1 MRKQL
6 SMLLC
11 IAMLSIS
18 SFAQT
23 RQVSG
28 QIKDEKGQPIPY
40 ATIKLKGAKGATS
53 ADQNGN
59 FKIEVTGAKPS
70 LLVTAAGFDASEL
83 AVGENGSVGVVLKSQ
98 SSMNEVVVTALGIK
112 RNKNVLPY
120 AAQQI
125 SGDQVS
131 ATRSNNFVTSLSGKI
146 SGLEVRQGNAMG
158 ASTNVV
164 IRGAKSFLSSNQALF
179 VIDGVPVDNS
189 NNNSANKST
198 TTSNDQTS
206 GRGGYDYG
214 NAAADINPDDI
225 ESITVLKGA
234 ASTALYGSR
243 AANGVVMITT
253 KKSKRGLG
261 IVVNTGVT
269 VGKIDK
275 STFTKYQKEYGA
287 GYQQGGYSTT
297 ASGSPNTSFW
307 WKDAFGTGSNS
318 LIVPTTEDASYG
330 ARFDPN
336 LMVYHWD
343 SFDSTSAFYK
353 KQKPWVGADN
363 DPVSFYETAIA
374 TNNSVFV
381 DGGND
386 QASFK
391 MGYTRTDERG
401 VLPNSRLLK
410 NLLNFGATYKV
421 NDKLTLAGNI
431 NFSKID
437 GRGRYGT
444 GYSKYNVNQAFR
456 QWWETNVDVQEL
468 KDAYNRTGQN
478 ITWNWADPTKPSGL
492 YPIYTDNP
500 YFIRNKNYETDSR
513 YRYFGNASVNYNVNS
528 WLNVLGRVSLDSYDE
543 LEEERIAV
551 GSVAVPSYSR
561 FNRTFREFNYDL
573 MASVNKDLNP
583 SLNLKAVAGM
593 NLRRNYVNSI
603 YAITNGGLVVPDLY
617 FLGNSVSPISAPTE
631 SDDKIF
637 VDGYYANATLTYK
650 ELLSLDVS
658 GRYDHSSTLPANNN
672 TYFYPSIS
680 GSFNFSKLLPNA
692 TWLSSGKLRANY
704 AEVGNSAPFSKL
716 KDVYDK
722 PTVFG
727 NATLFSLP
735 NTKNNPNLKPE
746 RTKSAEIGL
755 EMAFFQNRFGLDVT
769 YYDTKSVDQIFPV
782 AVSTATGY
790 SNKYVNA
797 GTIRNRGVEL
807 SVFATPI
814 KTKDFSWTIN
824 LNFTSNRNKVLAL
837 YDSSKNLQINQSSL
851 QGGVSINATLG
862 EPYGTIQGKTW
873 NRYQPTGEKLVGANG
888 YYSITSTTNNV
899 IGNINPDWIG
909 GIYNTFKYKNLSLG
923 FLIDVRKGGDV
934 FSLDLYYGM
943 ATGLYPETVGN
954 NDLGNPKRAPL
965 ASGGGLIVP
974 GVTADGKANTKRVD
988 NTSYGYY
995 GYVYNPAAAFVYDAS
1010 YVKLRELNFTYSF
1023 PQSLISKTKVFKG
1036 IDLSVIGRNL
1046 WIIHKNL
1053 PYSDP
1058 EENLSAGNVQ
1068 GYQSGAYPTTRSLG
1082 VNLKMK
1088 F

>member
-6 SMLLC
+6 LMLLG
-11 IAMLSIS
+11 ILLLSVS

-40 ATIKLKGAKGATS
+40 ATVKVKGAKGAVS

-59 FKIEVTGAKPS
+59 FQIQVSGAKPS
-70 LLVTAAGFDASEL
+70 LMVSAAGFDASEL
-83 AVGENGSVGVVLKSQ
+83 AVTDGNTVGVVLKAQ
-98 SSMNEVVVTALGIK
+98 SSMSEVVVTALGIK

-131 ATRSNNFVTSLSGKI
+131 ANRSSNFVTGLSGKI
-146 SGLEVRQGNAMG
+146 SGLEIRQGNAMG

-164 IRGAKSFLSSNQALF
+164 VRGAKSFLSSNQALF

-189 NNNSANKST
+189 NNNGSNKSQ
-198 TTSNDQTS
+198 TTSADQTS

-261 IVVNTGVT
+261 VVVNTGVT

-275 STFTKYQKEYGA
+275 STFTQYQKEYGA
-287 GYQQGGYSTT
+287 GYQQGGYSKV
-297 ASGSPNTSFW
+297 ADGSPNTSFW

-330 ARFDPN
+330 AKFDPSI
-336 LMVYHWD
+336 MVYHWD
-343 SFDSTSAFYK
+343 AFDSTSQYYK
-353 KQKPWVGADN
+353 KQRPWVAADN
-363 DPVSFYETAIA
+363 DPVTFYETSVA

-386 QASFK
+386 VATFK
-391 MGYTRTDERG
+391 MGYTRSDERG

-410 NLLNFGATYKV
+410 NLLNFGATYKLT
-421 NDKLTLAGNI
+421 DKVTIAGNL
-431 NFSKID
+431 NFSKVD

-444 GYSKYNVNQAFR
+444 GYSKYNVNQSFR

-468 KDAYNRTGQN
+468 KDAYYRTGQN
-478 ITWNWADPTKPSGL
+478 ITWNWADPTKPTGL
-492 YPIYTDNP
+492 YPIYSDNP
-500 YFIRNKNYETDSR
+500 YFVRNKNYETDSR
-513 YRYFGNASVNYNVNS
+513 YRWFANASVSYNATS
-528 WLNVLGRVSLDSYDE
+528 WLNLLGRVSLDSYDE

-561 FNRTFREFNYDL
+561 FNRTFREYNYDL
-573 MASVNKDLNP
+573 MASVNKDLSS
-583 SLNLKAVAGM
+583 SLNFKAVAGI

-603 YAITNGGLVVPDLY
+603 YAITNGGLVIPDMY

-631 SDDKIF
+631 AADQIF
-637 VDGYYANATLTYK
+637 TDGYYANATLTYK
-650 ELLSLDVS
+650 ELLSLDVT
-658 GRYDHSSTLPANNN
+658 GRTDRSSTLPKDDNY
-672 TYFYPSIS
+672 YFYPSIS
-680 GSFNFSKLLPNA
+680 GSFNFSKLLPEA

-704 AEVGNSAPFSKL
+704 ASVGNAAPFSKL

-735 NTKNNPNLKPE
+735 GTKNNPNLKPE
-746 RTKSAEIGL
+746 RTKSAEVGL
-755 EMAFFQNRFGLDVT
+755 EMAFFQNRFGFDVT
-769 YYDTKSVDQIFPV
+769 YYNTKSIDQIFPV
-782 AVSTATGY
+782 AVSAATGY
-790 SNKYVNA
+790 SFKYVNA
-797 GTIRNRGVEL
+797 GTIRNKGIEL

-824 LNFTSNRNKVLAL
+824 VNFTSNRNKVLSL
-837 YDSSKNLQINQSSL
+837 YDSSKNLQINAAAL
-851 QGGVSINATLG
+851 QGGVSVNATLDQ
-862 EPYGTIQGKTW
+862 PYGTIQGKTW
-873 NRYQPTGEKLVGANG
+873 ATEKTTGQRLVGADG
-888 YYSITSTTNNV
+888 HYVITSTTNNV
-899 IGNINPDWIG
+899 IGNVNPDWIG
-909 GIYNTFKYKNLSLG
+909 GVYNTFKYKNLSLG

-954 NDLGNPKRAPL
+954 NDLGNPKRNSIAN
-965 ASGGGLIVP
+965 GGGIIFK
-974 GVTADGKANTKRVD
+974 GVTADGKENTKRVE
-988 NTSYGYY
+988 NTSYGNY
-995 GYVYNPAAAFVYDAS
+995 GYSYNPAAAFVYDAS
-1010 YVKLRELNFTYSF
+1010 YVKLRELNLTYSF

-1036 IDLSVIGRNL
+1036 IDFSIIGRNL

-1068 GYQSGAYPTTRSLG
+1068 GYQSGAYPTTRSIG
-1082 VNLKMK
+1082 ANLKLK